1 MYYNVHVHVM
11 DGGSNMMYMYMLMDG
26 GSNMMYMYMLMDG
39 GSNMY
44 YNVHVHVNGW
54 RV

>member
-1 MYYNVHVHVM
+1 
-11 DGGSNMMYMYMLMDG
+11 MLMDG

-44 YNVHVHVNGW
+44 YNVHVHVING
-54 RV
+54 V